1 MCIGMLSEIPIA
13 VSCPWYG
20 RVMPLAW
27 PWRAPGMAVSCPW
40 ECTPRV
46 HPFCL
51 PLGYDLSCTSGHCT
65 LYCSDQRGQGHGRH
79 GFEARAQVQNKG
91 TPEPHL
97 CHSPVNSFL
106 MTGQCSLSLAR
117 AHAHICRWSYLVAL
131 PELLHLRLQS
141 YSGSGHNEE

>member
-51 PLGYDLSCTSGHCT
+51 PPGYDLSCTSGHCT

-79 GFEARAQVQNKG
+79 GFEARVQVQNKG
-91 TPEPHL
+91 TLEPHL

-106 MTGQCSLSLAR
+106 MTGQCSLSFAHMQVVVSGGPPR
-117 AHAHICRWSYLVAL
+117 AAPSAPPIVLWQW
-131 PELLHLRLQS
+131 P
-141 YSGSGHNEE
+141 NEE